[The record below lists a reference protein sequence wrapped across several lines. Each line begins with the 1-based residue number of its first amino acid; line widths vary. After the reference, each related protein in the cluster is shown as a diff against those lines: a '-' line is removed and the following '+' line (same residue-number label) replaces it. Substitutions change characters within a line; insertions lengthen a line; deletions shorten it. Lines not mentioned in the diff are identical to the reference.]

1 MITNKEV
8 RVSKEQERSV
18 AVPSTVSAAL
28 NACWNYL
35 PDQSE
40 ECRIVLYRLVTS
52 PEALAGLMLAELNR
66 EEAFSGEVLL
76 ALAENQ
82 FTGAQTLRLLCDH
95 PDGQLRACAVRG
107 LANSAEVG
115 SMLTAELERKYPH
128 KEVLIAL
135 AEHPATSVDQ
145 ILVLLIR
152 HQDYVLEAVAVR
164 ADLPLWATGWM
175 LHAATHT
182 ANWQINEVLSIVGN
196 SPSVPLDL
204 LELVAQQYEENTQVG
219 LIIRPIIDRR
229 KGVPSPPVG
238 DQPGPASITPKTDDS
253 EKSGR

>member
-28 NACWNYL
+28 NACRNYL
-35 PDQSE
+35 LDQPE
-40 ECRIVLYRLVTS
+40 EHRVVLYRLVTS
-52 PEALAGLMLAELNR
+52 CEALASLLQAELKR
-66 EEAFSGEVLL
+66 EGAFSVEVLL

-128 KEVLIAL
+128 KEALIAL

-152 HQDYVLEAVAVR
+152 HQDYVLEAVAAR
-164 ADLPLWATGWM
+164 ADLPLWAAGWM

-204 LELVAQQYEENTQVG
+204 LELVAQQCERNVQ
-219 LIIRPIIDRR
+219 LAPIFQPIIDRR
-229 KGVPSPPVG
+229 KGVVAPTV
-238 DQPGPASITPKTDDS
+238 D
-253 EKSGR
+253 EKSGSDGGVPAETEISGR